1 MGRGEGVQLRLRR
14 FVRPAGDACKQ
25 YRTMGRR
32 GRRCVVMALALA
44 LGVNAAWGWT
54 QRAVYKDEDGRVYA
68 YQSCWYTM
76 VDLPGVVAKGIE
88 VHVFTLQGMRL
99 NAKGEIE
106 DAAIGRELAVGDEFD
121 PDSGV
126 YARVDLLA
134 GCAVDYAIERLGVI
148 DQLGLKEVRSVM
160 HRLEQEE
167 KLSRYR
173 RKEEVKAYREYFY
186 VMGRVTGF
194 HDNGI
199 FASPVSPFYHY
210 VDFME
215 QSDATI
221 TLAPLEKQYRDAGYY
236 WSLRPAGGAGWVL
249 RDGVPIRPLKQGAF
263 IAEVRN
269 ASGLDEYVVSYS
281 VAGEVARATEIMGS
295 AVRLVPGGS
304 VTVSATFRKAD
315 GKVRVTVPPRDL
327 EPRERGG
334 YTVANADGR
343 ELKPGEHS
351 MDYGTELK
359 YRIRG
364 ASFPYENRPAD
375 GEGWSGKVVAET
387 DFRMEAPML
396 YQKCT
401 VRFYQDSFSEGIY
414 YERGYRY
421 NANFNVTP
429 SNPYDPKRPKV
440 IAEGAMP
447 VRVDEYGYGVYVVRD
462 SVVDIYMRSDRWG
475 KLRVVTSRG
484 GRVRVVRNGREI
496 TERDAIRRKDRLVVL
511 GEPDAAEGYKLKEI
525 VVNGVP
531 FESGETYTVE
541 KGDVKVVA
549 DFVKADANAVESE
562 LLAGV
567 AATPNPCG
575 VRLTLRGASDAAR
588 WEVYTVQGQLV
599 ACGVSAGEGA
609 IEISTA
615 GWAPGLY
622 CVRLEAADGVRVL
635 TVVKE

>member
-14 FVRPAGDACKQ
+14 SVRPAGGACKQ

-32 GRRCVVMALALA
+32 GRRCVAMALALA
-44 LGVNAAWGWT
+44 LGVNAARGVALGAS
-54 QRAVYKDEDGRVYA
+54 QRTAYREGESYSYVECRYA
-68 YQSCWYTM
+68 I
-76 VDLPGVVAKGIE
+76 PGVVAEGME
-88 VHVFTLQGMRL
+88 VHVFALQGMRL

-121 PDSGV
+121 LDSGL
-126 YARVDLLA
+126 YARIDLLA

-160 HRLEQEE
+160 GRVAQEG
-167 KLSRYR
+167 KLSRHGR
-173 RKEEVKAYREYFY
+173 REEVRAYWEYFY
-186 VMGRVTGF
+186 VKGNPSRVL
-194 HDNGI
+194 DNGLYAYP
-199 FASPVSPFYHY
+199 FSPFYEY
-210 VDFME
+210 NDFME
-215 QSDATI
+215 QSGATI

-269 ASGLDEYVVSYS
+269 AGGLDEYVVSYS
-281 VAGEVARATEIMGS
+281 VAGEVARATEMTGS

-327 EPRERGG
+327 EPRERGV
-334 YTVANADGR
+334 YTVAYADGS
-343 ELKPGEHS
+343 ELKSGEHS

-364 ASFPYENRPAD
+364 ASFPYENRPAN
-375 GEGWSGKVVAET
+375 GEGWFGKMVAET

-396 YQKCT
+396 YQQCT
-401 VRFYQDSFSEGIY
+401 VRFYQESFSEGIY
-414 YERGYRY
+414 YERHYRY
-421 NANFNVTP
+421 NSNFNVELTN
-429 SNPYDPKRPKV
+429 STRIKV
-440 IAEGAMP
+440 IAEGAEP
-447 VRVDEYGYGVYVVRD
+447 VRVDEEGYGVYVVKD

-484 GRVRVVRNGREI
+484 GRVRVVRDGKEI

-511 GEPDAAEGYKLKEI
+511 GEPDAAEGYKLKAI
-525 VVNGVP
+525 VVNGVS
-531 FESGETYTVE
+531 FENGETYIVE

-549 DFVKADANAVESE
+549 DFVKADANAVESK
-562 LLAGV
+562 LQVGV
-567 AATPNPCG
+567 EAVPNPCG
-575 VRLTLRGASDAAR
+575 ARLTLRGALAAAR

-615 GWAPGLY
+615 GWVSGLY